1 MKYKPEKIQDPR
13 NAHEKKKKKS
23 DTQRHVGTMT
33 QDPQDLRWHEVHTQF
48 IYFKK
53 NKAKIKEVRVSNT

>member
-1 MKYKPEKIQDPR
+1 MPTRK
-13 NAHEKKKKKS
+13 KKKKKS

-33 QDPQDLRWHEVHTQF
+33 QDPQDMRWHEAHGIFHTQF

-53 NKAKIKEVRVSNT
+53 NKAKIKEVRDNNT